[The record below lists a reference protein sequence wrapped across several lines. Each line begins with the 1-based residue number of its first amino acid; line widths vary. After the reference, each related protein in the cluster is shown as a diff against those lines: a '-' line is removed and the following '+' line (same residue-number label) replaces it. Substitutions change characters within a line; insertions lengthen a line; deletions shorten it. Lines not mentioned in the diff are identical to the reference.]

1 MGITPCTILYTIF
14 CDSVLRSAKWDM
26 HSQVYP
32 GPFRAG
38 LRVSKLHLVANSSR
52 DARIIYRIGCS
63 YAEWRAASSSAS
75 WAGPVL
81 TYNKNE
87 TAVGKA
93 PARDSGGVPRDEFF
107 ISA

>member
-1 MGITPCTILYTIF
+1 VYHTLYNIVYAILRF
-14 CDSVLRSAKWDM
+14 NFAVHKVK
-26 HSQVYP
+26 HSQPSLP
-32 GPFRAG
+32 GPFRVG
-38 LRVSKLHLVANSSR
+38 LRASKLHLVANSSH
-52 DARIIYRIGCS
+52 DARIIYRIGRS
-63 YAEWRAASSSAS
+63 YAEWRAATSSAS

-93 PARDSGGVPRDEFF
+93 PARDSDGVPRDELF